1 LLWGSGMTKKISVR
15 RRLLYGASALVLALA
30 ALPLV
35 QAGQASAQAAQPSRP
50 RSWQFDIPAKPLLAA
65 LADFTALTGVQVVRS
80 SQEALAGSAAQVT
93 GTLTAA
99 EALSRLLAGTGLS
112 ARFTSASTAVLS
124 RPGEA
129 TRPVGVAPDGSEE
142 LDPIDVT
149 ANVPPADAPYATP
162 GPVSFISG
170 EQIERL
176 PPTSV
181 GDIFRDT
188 PGVIASGNRIGASV
202 DLNIRGLQ
210 GQNRVNVM
218 VDGTR
223 QTGSSY
229 RGYRGS
235 RNEVYIDPDFIGGV
249 DINKGPYGGAGG
261 VGAMG
266 GVVNMRTIEAGDI
279 LRPDAEYGAR
289 LKGSLGS
296 NTATPPPAGSYDYET
311 SPPGFFNGDAWS
323 GSVATGVKKENYEF
337 IAAASRRKAGNY
349 FVGTN
354 GADSFLDN
362 RIPGSTPVER
372 ALSPIK
378 PGWEAFNTS
387 QDVTSFLAKGKVSWG
402 DAHALELGYI
412 YYNNNYGDYNET
424 LLSFVGHPTIIT
436 PYEQF
441 ALAETTTNTFTSKY
455 TYDPGSDY
463 INFTA
468 HVWASDVETYSEVLK
483 DFAGAPDGDG
493 KSHIRTYG
501 GDAAN
506 ISLFDTP
513 LGQLR
518 VNNGVEAVYEMA
530 DEKASYYF
538 GLQSKNPNGNRLLLS
553 AFNQSKLEM
562 TGWVALLGGLRYDY
576 YQVKPTDHLSEYPEK
591 EGSRLNPSAGVE
603 FTLAQGLQLYALYT
617 EGWRPPSLRESASLT
632 FSTVLPNPD
641 LKPEI
646 SKNAEFGVNF
656 LRDNVF
662 IGGDKLRLKASYFN
676 NNYDNYIIRTRI
688 PNDFYYTWTNIPR
701 AKFVGY
707 ELSGSYDAGKF
718 FIEANFTKYTDIQ
731 FCGEGGVCSFDVA
744 AGDYGVV
751 TIPPEYSG
759 AITAG
764 IRLFDEALT
773 LGGRAY
779 FFGERYGGYRLL
791 AGAVNAPNYWAANTI
806 VDFFGSYKFN
816 EDITWDFSLENA
828 FDRYYLDPLS
838 TGLLPSPG
846 RTLRTSVSWRF

>member
-1 LLWGSGMTKKISVR
+1 MRREIPAR
-15 RRLLYGASALVLALA
+15 RRLLRGASLLALA
-30 ALPLV
+30 MAATPLLDP
-35 QAGQASAQAAQPSRP
+35 QPAAAQTAAQPAQA
-50 RSWQFDIPAKPLLAA
+50 RSWQFNIPAKPLLAA
-65 LADFTALTGVQVVRS
+65 LADFTAVTGVQVVRS
-80 SQEALAGSAAQVT
+80 SGEALGGSAAPVA

-99 EALSRLLAGTGLS
+99 EALRRLLAGTGLS
-112 ARFTSASTAVLS
+112 ARFTNARTVVLS

-129 TRPVGVAPDGSEE
+129 SAPVRTAPDGSEE

-176 PPTSV
+176 PPTSL

-188 PGVIASGNRIGASV
+188 PGVIASGNRIGAST

-223 QTGSSY
+223 QTNSSY

-266 GVVNMRTIEAGDI
+266 GVVSMRTIEAGDI
-279 LRPDAEYGAR
+279 LKPGAEYGGR

-296 NTATPPPAGSYDYET
+296 NTVTPPGAHSTDYET
-311 SPPGFFNGDAWS
+311 DPPGFFNGDAWS
-323 GSVATGVKKENYEF
+323 GSVAAAVMKENYEF
-337 IAAASRRKAGNY
+337 VAAASRRKAGNY
-349 FVGTN
+349 FVGTE
-354 GADSFLDN
+354 GAGSFLDT
-362 RIPGSTPVER
+362 RVPGSPPVER
-372 ALSPIK
+372 PLSPIK

-387 QDVTSFLAKGKVSWG
+387 QDITSFLTKGKVSWG

-412 YYNNNYGDYNET
+412 YYNNKYGDYNET
-424 LLSFVGHPTIIT
+424 LLSFVGNPNIIT

-441 ALAETTTNTFTSKY
+441 GLAETTTNTFTSKY
-455 TYDPGSDY
+455 TYSPGSDY
-463 INFTA
+463 IDFTA
-468 HVWASDVETYSEVLK
+468 HAWVSDVATFSQVLK
-483 DFAGAPDGDG
+483 DFNAVPEADG
-493 KSHIRTYG
+493 KTHIRTYG

-506 ISLFDTP
+506 ISNFDTP
-513 LGQLR
+513 FGQLR
-518 VNNGVEAVYEMA
+518 VNNGTEAVYEMA
-530 DEKASYYF
+530 DEQAVYSF

-562 TGWVALLGGLRYDY
+562 TDWVALLGGLRYDY
-576 YQVKPTDHLSEYPEK
+576 YQLKPTDQLSDYPEK
-591 EGSRLNPSAGVE
+591 QGGRLNPSAGVE
-603 FTLAQGLQLYALYT
+603 FTLAKGLQLYALYT

-632 FSTVLPNPD
+632 FATVLPNPD
-641 LKPEI
+641 LEPEL
-646 SKNAEFGVNF
+646 SKNAEFGVNV

-662 IGGDKLRLKASYFN
+662 TGGDKLRLKASYFN

-688 PNDFYYTWTNIPR
+688 PENPSYYTWTNIPR

-707 ELSGSYDAGKF
+707 ELSGSYDAGKYF
-718 FIEANFTKYTDIQ
+718 VEASFTRYTDIQ
-731 FCGEGGVCSFDVA
+731 FCGEDGVCGFDVA
-744 AGDYGVV
+744 SGDYGVV

-759 AITAG
+759 TVTAG
-764 IRLFDEALT
+764 VRLFDETLT

-791 AGAVNAPNYWAANTI
+791 SGAVNAPTYWASNTI
-806 VDFFGSYKFN
+806 IDVFGSYKIN
-816 EDITWDFSLENA
+816 EDVTWDFSLENA

>member
-1 LLWGSGMTKKISVR
+1 MKRRVSAR
-15 RRLLYGASALVLALA
+15 RRLLCGASALVLTMAAMSLLHPGA
-30 ALPLV
+30 AL
-35 QAGQASAQAAQPSRP
+35 AQAAAQPQA
-50 RSWQFDIPAKPLLAA
+50 RSWQFNIPAKPLLAA

-80 SQEALAGSAAQVT
+80 SGEALGGSSAPVS

-99 EALSRLLAGTGLS
+99 QALARLLAGTGLS
-112 ARFTSASTAVLS
+112 ARFTNASTVVLS

-162 GPVSFISG
+162 GPVSYISG
-170 EQIERL
+170 EQVERL
-176 PPTSV
+176 PPTSL

-188 PGVIASGNRIGASV
+188 PGVIATGNRIGASV

-210 GQNRVNVM
+210 GQNRINVM

-223 QTGSSY
+223 QTNSSY

-279 LRPDAEYGAR
+279 LKPGAEYGAR

-296 NTATPPPAGSYDYET
+296 NTVTPPGAHSYDYET
-311 SPPGFFNGDAWS
+311 SAPDFFNGDAWS
-323 GSVATGVKKENYEF
+323 GSVAAGLKKDNYEF
-337 IAAASRRKAGNY
+337 VAAASRRKAGNY

-354 GADSFLDN
+354 GADSFLDD
-362 RIPGSTPVER
+362 RTGGTPVER

-387 QDVTSFLAKGKVSWG
+387 QDVASFLTKGKVGWG
-402 DAHALELGYI
+402 DGQALELGYI
-412 YYNNNYGDYNET
+412 YYNNKYGDYNET

-441 ALAETTTNTFTSKY
+441 GLAETTTNTFTSKY
-455 TYDPGSDY
+455 TYDPDSDY

-468 HVWASDVETYSEVLK
+468 HAWVSDVETFSQVLK
-483 DFAGAPDGDG
+483 DFNAVPEADG
-493 KSHIRTYG
+493 KTHIRTYG

-518 VNNGVEAVYEMA
+518 VNNGAETVYEMA
-530 DEKASYYF
+530 DENPVYSY
-538 GLQSKNPNGNRLLLS
+538 GLQSKNPSGNRLLLS

-562 TGWVALLGGLRYDY
+562 TDWLALLGGLRYDY
-576 YQVKPTDHLSEYPEK
+576 YELTPTDQLSDYPAK
-591 EGSRLNPSAGVE
+591 DGGRLNPSAGVE
-603 FTLAQGLQLYALYT
+603 LTLAKGFQLFGLYT

-632 FSTVLPNPD
+632 FATVLPNPD
-641 LKPEI
+641 LEPET
-646 SKNAEFGVNF
+646 SKNAEFGTNL
-656 LRDNVF
+656 LRDDVF
-662 IGGDKLRLKASYFN
+662 IAGDKLRLKASYFN

-688 PNDFYYTWTNIPR
+688 PDNPSYYTWTNIPR

-718 FIEANFTKYTDIQ
+718 FVEASFTRYTDIQ
-731 FCGEGGVCSFDVA
+731 FCGEGGVCGFDVA
-744 AGDYGVV
+744 SGDYGLVS
-751 TIPPEYSG
+751 IPPEYSG
-759 AITAG
+759 TITAG

-791 AGAVNAPNYWAANTI
+791 GGAVNAPTYWTSNTI

-816 EDITWDFSLENA
+816 DDVTWDFSLENA

-846 RTLRTSVSWRF
+846 RTMRTSVSWRF